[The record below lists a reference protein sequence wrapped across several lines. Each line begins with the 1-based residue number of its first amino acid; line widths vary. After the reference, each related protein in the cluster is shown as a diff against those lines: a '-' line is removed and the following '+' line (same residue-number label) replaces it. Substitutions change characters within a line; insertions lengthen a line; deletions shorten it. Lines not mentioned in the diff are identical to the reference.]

1 VAALS
6 VLEEHFGDAW
16 GFALAAVTVTDLVEA
31 RTVEPSLL
39 VVLHR
44 MNADGLEL
52 QGRCLDLAG
61 RYPDDLADELR
72 ARAQHSRGKA
82 SDLAAPW
89 FKAGTGAVEAWS
101 FLAMAEA
108 GELATWTAVER
119 VAREHGHAPLRRL
132 ASWSAR
138 IQRQH
143 LDAALQGVQSVAV
156 ARVLDPAPS

>member
-61 RYPDDLADELR
+61 RYPDDLPTSCARGRSTAAARRPTWPRHGRTTCPDR
-72 ARAQHSRGKA
+72 APRRYVIFGPGSR
-82 SDLAAPW
+82 S
-89 FKAGTGAVEAWS
+89 
-101 FLAMAEA
+101 
-108 GELATWTAVER
+108 R
-119 VAREHGHAPLRRL
+119 
-132 ASWSAR
+132 
-138 IQRQH
+138 
-143 LDAALQGVQSVAV
+143 
-156 ARVLDPAPS
+156 